1 MLFFE
6 DLTLGYRYGLPA
18 PTDAPFGPHQVSRE
32 QIIAFGKL
40 WDPRPQHVDEAAA
53 RETTFGGLI
62 ASGAHAFA
70 LWTRLALE
78 TANKTE
84 SIAII
89 AGLGSD
95 FRIAAPIRPND
106 ILSLEVE
113 IVDKRESRSRPDS
126 GIVTAEHAL
135 SNQAGI
141 VVLINRAVTLV
152 SKRPA

>member
-1 MLFFE
+1 MLYFE
-6 DLTLGYRYGLPA
+6 DLKIGYRYGL
-18 PTDAPFGPHQVSRE
+18 DAPAAPPYGPHQVTRE
-32 QIIAFGKL
+32 QIIEFGEQ

-70 LWTRLALE
+70 LWTRFALE

-84 SIAII
+84 RIAII

-95 FRIAAPIRPND
+95 FRIAAPIRPD
-106 ILSLEVE
+106 DVLSLQVE
-113 IVDKRESRSRPDS
+113 IVAKRESQSRPDS

-135 SNQAGI
+135 SNQSGV
-141 VVLINRAVTLV
+141 VVLTNRAVTLV